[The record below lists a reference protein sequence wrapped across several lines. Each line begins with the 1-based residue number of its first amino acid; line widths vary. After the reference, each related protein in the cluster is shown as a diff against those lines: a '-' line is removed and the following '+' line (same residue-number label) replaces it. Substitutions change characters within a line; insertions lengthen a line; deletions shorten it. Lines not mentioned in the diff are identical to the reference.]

1 LTVPDTGTNG
11 FAQISPDWTQ
21 QSIKADR
28 VAQSLLSAIGFAH
41 TPDPKSLAVSG
52 WPSDS
57 QPFDARSLRC
67 VVPPSSNQKLLFSGI
82 TRR

>member
-1 LTVPDTGTNG
+1 LTIPDTGTDG

-21 QSIKADR
+21 QSIEADR
-28 VAQSLLSAIGFAH
+28 VAQSLPSAIGFAH
-41 TPDPKSLAVSG
+41 TPDPKFLAVSG

-57 QPFDARSLRC
+57 PPFDARSLHC
-67 VVPPSSNQKLLFSGI
+67 VVPPGSNQKLLFSWI